1 MPPQGCPWFIRL
13 KIHPYLSKNIYPNMS
28 KFIESVENLSEE
40 IEDSIE
46 RAVRAVSEAEGWL
59 EAARQRKAELT
70 ETLKE
75 VARGGE
81 PDAERIYLTD
91 AKGNRTLDLYI
102 VFSEAI
108 EAEGEEEVQKAVES
122 HLEAKAE
129 EDEEQFIDEGER
141 SRHDYVAE
149 DNDWD

>member
-1 MPPQGCPWFIRL
+1 
-13 KIHPYLSKNIYPNMS
+13 MS

-91 AKGNRTLDLYI
+91 AEGNRTLDLYI

-108 EAEGEEEVQKAVES
+108 EAEGEAEVQKAVES

-129 EDEEQFIDEGER
+129 EDEERFIDEGDR
-141 SRHDYVAE
+141 SRADYVAE
-149 DNDWD
+149 DSDWD